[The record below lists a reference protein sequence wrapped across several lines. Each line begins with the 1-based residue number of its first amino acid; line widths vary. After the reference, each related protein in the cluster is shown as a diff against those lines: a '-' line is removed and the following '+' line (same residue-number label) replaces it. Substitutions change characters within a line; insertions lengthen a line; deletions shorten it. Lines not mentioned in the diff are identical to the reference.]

1 MKLSILLYI
10 LIMILIIIIKP
21 KMIYDKKNKIEQT
34 KLITIGIFIAI
45 ICGILFKKKEQIY
58 F

>member
-1 MKLSILLYI
+1 
-10 LIMILIIIIKP
+10 MILIIIIKP